1 MIGFDHTVE
10 AVRSYEDRK
19 FRKSD
24 FVTIGRDVLA
34 DAEVKAS
41 LQTKFGFDES
51 GRDDVIREMM
61 GPRAGVFKPEP
72 SKRPTPGEALDKCR
86 ARVTAEHPIR
96 PLKRDR
102 RAV

>member
-1 MIGFDHTVE
+1 MIGFDHMVE

-41 LQTKFGFDES
+41 LQTQFGFDES

-96 PLKRDR
+96 PLTRDR